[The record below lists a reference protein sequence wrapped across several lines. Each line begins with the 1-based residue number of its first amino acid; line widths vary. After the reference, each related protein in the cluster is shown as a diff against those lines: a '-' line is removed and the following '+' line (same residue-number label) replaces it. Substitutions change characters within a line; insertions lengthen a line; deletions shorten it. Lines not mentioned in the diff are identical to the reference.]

1 MRIAGF
7 VLAFL
12 ALFPLVADGAEA
24 SKSFN
29 GRVIYFDNA
38 TLEVKKGP
46 KEMRFTINESTRV
59 VSNKTDRTV
68 GDLDLCQQVTVKYAG
83 GKKGR
88 VALEVD
94 ILRESD
100 CRP

>member
-7 VLAFL
+7 VLALL
-12 ALFPLVADGAEA
+12 AFIPLVSDGAEA
-24 SKSFN
+24 SKSFS
-29 GRVIYFDNA
+29 GRVIYCDNA
-38 TLEVKKGP
+38 ALEVKKGP
-46 KEMRFTINESTRV
+46 KEMLFVINESTRV
-59 VSNKTDRTV
+59 VSNKTDRTAS
-68 GDLDLCQQVTVKYAG
+68 DLDLCQQVTVKYAG